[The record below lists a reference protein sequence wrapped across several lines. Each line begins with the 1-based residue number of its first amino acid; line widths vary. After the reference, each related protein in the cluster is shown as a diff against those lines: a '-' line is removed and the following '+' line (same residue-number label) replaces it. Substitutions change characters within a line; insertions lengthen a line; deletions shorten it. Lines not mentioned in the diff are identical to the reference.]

1 MDSISFR
8 TPSHVDSPNHHVADR
23 FDDCRSDRMAVGSIL
38 RWVRNLAEA
47 EALAGKAE
55 EVLRKVDDA
64 LAAMDRVA
72 LVCIKAETAATLAG
86 EFDKPARSLL
96 DGGPDYEDALAW
108 PDWTDESTWTTTE
121 PTPLELLLPPVSGGS
136 PDYQPT
142 DADWA
147 EFSRWVDEIHEG
159 YELPEVDRYF
169 SEADARAAG
178 LAI

>member
-1 MDSISFR
+1 MNL
-8 TPSHVDSPNHHVADR
+8 TTSP
-23 FDDCRSDRMAVGSIL
+23 RSDNHVSADFDALRRDRMVVGSIL
-38 RWVRNLAEA
+38 SY
-47 EALAGKAE
+47 
-55 EVLRKVDDA
+55 LR
-64 LAAMDRVA
+64 
-72 LVCIKAETAATLAG
+72 TLARIDQLASRCDEVERQVEAALEAMHRITLETVRLEG
-86 EFDKPARSLL
+86 ESRKPQARDLL

-159 YELPEVDRYF
+159 YELPEIDRYF